1 MTKIAGDQH
10 LVRKTNLKLILETVK
25 RKGQIS
31 RAELAKELKLSAP
44 SVSSNIEQL
53 LKMDLLKE
61 VGEGS
66 SGGGRKPILLEFN
79 KEYGYVLGIDL
90 SSEHCKIALSDL
102 IGSIVAVEQFDLPE
116 DLDGQKIIE
125 QLVQRI
131 KKMLQAYPQAQG
143 RLKVI
148 TVGTPGVIDPGSA
161 TVRLSPQFRGW
172 EHLPVGQILSQELQV
187 PILLKNDINLAALGE
202 ARYGAGQR
210 CSNLAYISVD
220 LGIGAGIILKG
231 KLFEGS
237 QLAAGE
243 IGYMIP
249 DVDMFDEDFHGYG
262 PLETK
267 ASVPA
272 LLEQVRKAL
281 VEGETP
287 VLGQWVSEP
296 DQVTLDLVKRALE
309 REDPAVKRIV
319 ERVAKYL
326 ALATAN
332 LQAVLDLELIII
344 GGEIRA
350 LGSPLLDMVNQLAG
364 KIMPNRAE
372 IIYSQLGDRAGIYG
386 GVAVGL
392 DYVFKHLIQ

>member
-53 LKMDLLKE
+53 LKMDLLRE

-79 KEYGYVLGIDL
+79 KEYGYVIGIDL
-90 SSEHCKIALSDL
+90 SSEQCQIALSDL
-102 IGSIVAVEQFDLPE
+102 LGSLITVEQFSLPE
-116 DLDGQKIIE
+116 DLEGQKILE
-125 QLVQRI
+125 QIVGTI
-131 KKMLQAYPQAQG
+131 KNMLQTYPQAQG

-148 TVGTPGVIDPGSA
+148 TVGTPGVIEPDSA

-172 EHLPVGQILSQELQV
+172 EHLPVGQILSQEIQV

-220 LGIGAGIILKG
+220 LGIGAGIILRG

-237 QLAAGE
+237 RLAAGE
-243 IGYMIP
+243 IGYMVP
-249 DVDMFDEDFHGYG
+249 DLNMFDEDFQGYG
-262 PLETK
+262 PLEAR
-267 ASVPA
+267 ASVPV

-281 VEGETP
+281 EQGKAP
-287 VLGQWVSEP
+287 VLSQWVTKP
-296 DQVTLDLVKRALE
+296 DQLTLDLVKKALDLG
-309 REDPAVKRIV
+309 DPAVRNIV
-319 ERVAKYL
+319 EMIAKYL

-344 GGEIRA
+344 GGEIRV
-350 LGSPLLDMVNQLAG
+350 LGTPLLEKVNRLAG
-364 KIMPNRAE
+364 KIMPNRPE
-372 IIYSQLGDRAGIYG
+372 IIYSQLGNRAGIYG